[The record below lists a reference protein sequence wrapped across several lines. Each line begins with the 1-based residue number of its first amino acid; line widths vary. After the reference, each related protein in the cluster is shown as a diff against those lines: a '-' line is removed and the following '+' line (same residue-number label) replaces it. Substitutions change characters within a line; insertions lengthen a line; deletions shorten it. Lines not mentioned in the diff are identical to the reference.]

1 MAAVV
6 VVFGALWVTA
16 GYSLAAPMKPVL
28 VTRGETVAPLQYD
41 AGRSSPGSVRTAL
54 WIRRPGRATA
64 DHATRCPLR
73 YVDAMPVRETA
84 LELVQSHREVEPN
97 LRRVIFYP
105 DPEEREVRLVEVVE
119 GSPSAGEVLAFR
131 FAPDV
136 TEGVPYPVV
145 IVELSPAEF
154 EQLEQGHLHLPDGW
168 GIDGLEVLFAA

>member
-1 MAAVV
+1 
-6 VVFGALWVTA
+6 
-16 GYSLAAPMKPVL
+16 
-28 VTRGETVAPLQYD
+28 
-41 AGRSSPGSVRTAL
+41 
-54 WIRRPGRATA
+54 
-64 DHATRCPLR
+64 
-73 YVDAMPVRETA
+73 MPVRETA

-119 GSPSAGEVLAFR
+119 GSPSAGEVLPFR

-136 TEGVPYPVV
+136 TQGVPYPVV